1 MGLALLLI
9 IWLITFVSTWI
20 FIQHP
25 AWLWLPPV
33 ASSYGPLIDD
43 QFFFTYIA
51 MGIVFVAA
59 QVALGLFAWKY
70 RDRPGNTVEYS
81 HGNLRL
87 EATWTV
93 LTAILFI
100 GLNLMGTKIWA
111 EARFQG
117 PAPGAQQVEI
127 TGMQFQWYFR
137 YPGPDGKYGASKPE
151 LEDPSTGNAL
161 GVDPDDPAAK
171 DDIITSTLVLPV
183 NKELD
188 VTLRAID
195 VIHDFFVAE
204 SRFKQ
209 AAVPGLL
216 IHMHFTP
223 DRIGD
228 YELDC
233 AELCGT
239 GHYKMRAGVKVV
251 SQSDFDAFLKAPSD
265 WLEAHPWKATTT
277 AAGEHQHSNQLAA
290 ENH

>member
-100 GLNLMGTKIWA
+100 GLNVMGTKIWA

-127 TGMQFQWYFR
+127 TGLQFQRYFR
-137 YPGPDGKYGASKPE
+137 YPGRDGKYGASKPE

-228 YELDC
+228 YEIDC
-233 AELCGT
+233 A
-239 GHYKMRAGVKVV
+239 
-251 SQSDFDAFLKAPSD
+251 
-265 WLEAHPWKATTT
+265 
-277 AAGEHQHSNQLAA
+277 
-290 ENH
+290 